1 MKSLVNTLSTSL
13 IAAAVL
19 TAPVTFAGQS
29 AVADGVKKALG
40 DSKVN
45 LSFRARYEN
54 VDQDGIKEDANAL
67 TLKSRI
73 TAKTGAYNGFS
84 LGAEVDN
91 VTDLVNNYNNT
102 RNGETKYPVV
112 ADPSGTDVNQAYLQ
126 YQAGKTTF
134 TAGRQRILHSGQR
147 FVGGVGWRQN
157 EQTYDGYRLVYKAS
171 DAFTLDYSYVYNI
184 NKIFGPRGGSAD
196 EDGEFHLANA
206 VYKANKDHKLS
217 AFAYLLEY
225 EYNDDKSTATYGIQ
239 YNGNFGGV
247 IANASYARQSD
258 HQDSSKD
265 FDADYLNLELG
276 TKLGDVKLLAGY
288 ELLGSDN
295 GVGFSTPLATLH
307 KFQGFADKFLNT
319 PGNGIEDIYFTAKTK
334 VSGIKLSAT
343 YHDFSSDENSVDYG
357 SELDLVAAYAIDKN
371 YHVLL
376 KAAFFDADK
385 ESENSTSFKLTD
397 TEKLWL
403 QFTAKF

>member
-19 TAPVTFAGQS
+19 AAPAAFAGQS
-29 AVADGVKKALG
+29 PVADGVKKALG

-45 LSFRARYEN
+45 LNFRARFEN

-84 LGAEVDN
+84 LGVEVDN
-91 VTDLVNNYNNT
+91 VTELVNNYNST

-112 ADPSGTDVNQAYLQ
+112 ADPEGTDVNQAYIQ
-126 YQAGKTTF
+126 YKGDKATF

-157 EQTYDGYRLVYKAS
+157 EQTYDGYRLVYQAS
-171 DAFTLDYSYVYNI
+171 DAFSLDYSYVYNI
-184 NKIFGPRGGSAD
+184 NKIFGPRGASAD
-196 EDGEFHLANA
+196 DDGEFHLANA
-206 VYKANKDHKLS
+206 VYKINKDHKLS

-225 EYNDDKSTATYGIQ
+225 EYSYAKSTTTYGLQ
-239 YNGNFGGV
+239 YNGNFGPV
-247 IANASYARQSD
+247 IANASYAQQSD
-258 HQDSSKD
+258 RDDNPND
-265 FDADYLNLELG
+265 FDADYFNLELG
-276 TKLGDVKLLAGY
+276 STLGPVKVLAGY

-295 GVGFSTPLATLH
+295 GIGFSTPLATLH
-307 KFQGFADKFLNT
+307 KFQGFADKFLAT
-319 PGNGIEDIYFTAKTK
+319 PGDGIEDIYFTAKTK

-343 YHDFSSDENSVDYG
+343 YHNFSADKGSRDWG
-357 SELDLVAAYAIDKN
+357 SEIDLVAAYAIDKN
-371 YHVLL
+371 YKVLL
-376 KAAFFDADK
+376 KFASYDADDHA
-385 ESENSTSFKLTD
+385 TD
-397 TEKLWL
+397 TDKLWL
-403 QFTAKF
+403 QVTAKF